1 MSFWANSA
9 FSTLSSIYFFKS
21 LLDCMNVFD
30 DSNSVTLQVDD
41 AVLDKSLTHRSFMT
55 NREIVTKPLSSE
67 QATDSRDAFVKVTT
81 SSHHTVQSFYQE
93 EEEKKLTLKHLNNRV
108 YTINIHAS

>member
-1 MSFWANSA
+1 
-9 FSTLSSIYFFKS
+9 
-21 LLDCMNVFD
+21 MNVFD

-67 QATDSRDAFVKVTT
+67 QATDTRDAFAKVPT
-81 SSHHTVQSFYQE
+81 SSHHTVQMLFFSRRR
-93 EEEKKLTLKHLNNRV
+93 KNLSSLKHLNNGV
-108 YTINIHAS
+108 YTINIQAS